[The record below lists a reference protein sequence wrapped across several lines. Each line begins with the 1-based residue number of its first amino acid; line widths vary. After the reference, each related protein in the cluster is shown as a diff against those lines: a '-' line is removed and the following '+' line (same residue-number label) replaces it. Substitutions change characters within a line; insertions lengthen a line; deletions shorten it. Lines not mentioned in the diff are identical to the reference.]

1 MSNES
6 QLSCEFDTA
15 EPDFRDITFVDENV
29 LFETTSLSKLGDTNT
44 GVPGRLLGKTLFY
57 LEIKASQYIQDT
69 VSSGYKILFFDD
81 QPPPKFCKRNNKSAL
96 DNSAFVYTELKK
108 LESLG
113 CIKSVKSQPPLV

>member
-29 LFETTSLSKLGDTNT
+29 LFETNSLSKLGDTTT
-44 GVPGRLLGKTLFY
+44 GVPGCLLRKTLFY